1 MYVISE
7 FAKEAMNGQSLDQAE
22 ILSIRWAYGT
32 YKVPIPFRTSCLLD
46 HILQHVYYLII
57 YRRP

>member
-1 MYVISE
+1 MIVE

-32 YKVPIPFRTSCLLD
+32 
-46 HILQHVYYLII
+46 
-57 YRRP
+57 